1 MDIKQFER
9 ISKALG
15 DPHRIRIMQQV
26 GKSPG
31 CMQCADIVEMID
43 LTQSAISHHIKQL
56 TESGLLIAEKQG
68 RNIKYAVDKDVVDT
82 YTKFLQQLKG

>member
-1 MDIKQFER
+1 MDNKQFER

-15 DPHRIRIMQQV
+15 DPHRIKIMQQV

-31 CMQCADIVEMID
+31 CMQCADIVDMID

-56 TESGLLIAEKQG
+56 TDSGLLIAEKEG
-68 RNIKYAVDKDVVDT
+68 RNIKYAVDKEVVAA
-82 YTKFLQQLKG
+82 YTKFLQEINA